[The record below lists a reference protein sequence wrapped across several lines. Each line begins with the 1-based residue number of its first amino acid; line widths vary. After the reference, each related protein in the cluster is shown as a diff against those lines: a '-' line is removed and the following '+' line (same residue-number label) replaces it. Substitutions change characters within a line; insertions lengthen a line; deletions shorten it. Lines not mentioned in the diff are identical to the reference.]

1 MKRISVILLSLLLLA
16 SLLTACGS
24 PTGLQDGYYTAQAA
38 EFNFGWKEYITI
50 LVKGGRIISVEYNA
64 ENASGFIKSW
74 DNAYMQ
80 TMLHSNGTYPSIPA
94 TTQTSFWRARA
105 QTALTQSPGRPPL
118 GGPFRSW
125 PRRCWSRPGRGIP
138 ASCMWTQRTRRLTG
152 RARTEPVWSTNT
164 RTN

>member
-80 TMLHSNGTYPSIPA
+80 TMLHSNGTYPNQYTRNYANQLLEEQSADGIDAITGASSSWGSFQKLAQAVLEQARQGDSSIVYVD
-94 TTQTSFWRARA
+94 
-105 QTALTQSPGRPPL
+105 TAH
-118 GGPFRSW
+118 
-125 PRRCWSRPGRGIP
+125 
-138 ASCMWTQRTRRLTG
+138 
-152 RARTEPVWSTNT
+152 
-164 RTN
+164 